1 MTIQKFTEKSSLI
14 SSIKLGRGSY
24 IKVSNM
30 PYTLQP
36 IAIQNSLQHAVAVAC
51 KCYKTS

>member
-30 PYTLQP
+30 AYTLQP
-36 IAIQNSLQHAVAVAC
+36 VPKQNSLLNVAGVLY
-51 KCYKTS
+51 KYYKTT